1 MKNQIH
7 PTLSLTTL
15 DATSL
20 ELRNLEHATLADPT
34 SALPDASAAAPPL
47 DLTER
52 IPLHCR
58 YKNEST
64 TMMPAVNP
72 FDHDKNRESLNHD
85 PTPHIGLRNQGS
97 PSTAPPNFH
106 DGTAERPGSKH
117 GPDNATDK
125 TPVAPPLGPLCPDE
139 NHEAK
144 EVVAELE
151 GVESYPAPEPRYKD
165 EPAPSYAPETW

>member
-1 MKNQIH
+1 
-7 PTLSLTTL
+7 L

-20 ELRNLEHATLADPT
+20 ELRNLEPATLADPT
-34 SALPDASAAAPPL
+34 SALPPASAAAQPL

-52 IPLHCR
+52 IPLHSR

-85 PTPHIGLRNQGS
+85 PPPHIDSGKPGS

-106 DGTAERPGSKH
+106 DDTAEQPRSRH
-117 GPDNATDK
+117 GPDNATNK
-125 TPVAPPLGPLCPDE
+125 TQVAPLLGTLCPDE

-151 GVESYPAPEPRYKD
+151 GVGSYPAPEPRYKD
-165 EPAPSYAPETW
+165 ERALSYAPETW

>member
-7 PTLSLTTL
+7 PTLSLATL

-20 ELRNLEHATLADPT
+20 ELRNLEPATLADPT
-34 SALPDASAAAPPL
+34 SALPHVSAAAPPL

-52 IPLHCR
+52 IPPHSH

-85 PTPHIGLRNQGS
+85 PTPHIDLRNPGS
-97 PSTAPPNFH
+97 PSTPPPNFH

-117 GPDNATDK
+117 GPDNATNK
-125 TPVAPPLGPLCPDE
+125 TPVAPPLGTLCPDE

-144 EVVAELE
+144 EVVEELE

>member
-7 PTLSLTTL
+7 PTLSLATL

-20 ELRNLEHATLADPT
+20 VLRNLEPATLADPT
-34 SALPDASAAAPPL
+34 SALPHASAVAPPL

-52 IPLHCR
+52 IPPHSR

-72 FDHDKNRESLNHD
+72 FDHDKNRESLDHD
-85 PTPHIGLRNQGS
+85 LPPHIDSGKSGS
-97 PSTAPPNFH
+97 PSTPPPNFH
-106 DGTAERPGSKH
+106 DGTAERPRSKH
-117 GPDNATDK
+117 GRDNATDK
-125 TPVAPPLGPLCPDE
+125 TPVAPLLGALCPDE
-139 NHEAK
+139 NHETK
-144 EVVAELE
+144 EVVEELE